1 MSKSPERPRILGWL
15 GVFLGLPESVWLTAS
30 LRSNFRDK
38 SPSNVVIEPIV
49 VAFLSITVF
58 VAWFLVSRRGLR
70 PSVGLI
76 LLILL
81 SAAALA
87 LHRLVPGLRE

>member
-1 MSKSPERPRILGWL
+1 VSKSPEKPRILGWL
-15 GVFLGLPESVWLTAS
+15 SVFLILPESVWLTAS
-30 LRSNFRDK
+30 LRSNFRGK

-49 VAFLSITVF
+49 VAFLGIMVF
-58 VAWFLVSRRGLR
+58 VGWFLVSRKGLR
-70 PSVGLI
+70 PSVGLL